1 MRYLIGHNT
10 ALDYWRK
17 NDLIVDSSSRS
28 CRSFADPPFA
38 GLLQLPALSSFMT
51 YPIHLVVTDKAA
63 RRRIEGIACHLSSSG
78 LPPHSHI
85 PIGDPFHL
93 STPEAA
99 FHQAASAMDLIT
111 LIVIGYELCG
121 TYTELP
127 NGNRA
132 LAPRMTCG
140 SLQRYLDQASGIAGV
155 KKAQRALVHMLDR
168 SASPM
173 ETRLA
178 LLLSLPVL
186 LGGYGLPQPELNYP
200 ITGDDATMHVDLYWH
215 SARFALEYD
224 SNLHHAGAEK
234 LNSDSIRRTQ
244 IENASAHVLSV
255 SWDQIR
261 DARLFDALAHTV
273 AARIGYRIRT
283 TRDDSMIRRYRLR
296 RQLFPG

>member
-1 MRYLIGHNT
+1 MRYLIGYNT

-17 NDLIVDSSSRS
+17 NDLVVDASSRS

-38 GLLQLPALSSFMT
+38 GLLQLPALSDFT
-51 YPIHLVVTDKAA
+51 TPPLHLVVADEAA
-63 RRRIEGIACHLSSSG
+63 RRRIEGIACHLSPSE

-85 PIGDPFHL
+85 PIEDPFHL

-99 FHQAASAMDLIT
+99 FLQAASAMDLIK

-127 NGNRA
+127 NGNRE
-132 LAPRMTCG
+132 LAPRMTCA
-140 SLQRYLDQASGIAGV
+140 SLQRYLDQASGAYGI
-155 KKAQRALVHMLDR
+155 KKARKALGYMLDR

-186 LGGYGLPQPELNYP
+186 LGGYGLPQPQLNCP
-200 ITGDDATMHVDLYWH
+200 LAIDNATMHVDLYWH

-234 LNSDSIRRTQ
+234 LNSDSIRRTR

-255 SWDQIR
+255 SWDQVR
-261 DARLFDALAHTV
+261 DARLFDVLAHTV
-273 AARIGYRIRT
+273 AARIGHRIRT
-283 TRDDSMIRRYRLR
+283 TRNDSMIRRYRLR
-296 RQLFPG
+296 QQLFPR